1 VTAIPDRCHWQKSLA
16 DLCCFDHH
24 YTQGEAMMK
33 LYCKPGACSLSP
45 HIVALECGL
54 DFTQVN
60 VDLQKKVTE
69 QGEDYWQINPK
80 GQVPALQ
87 FDDGS
92 ILTEG
97 VAIVQYLADLKPD
110 RNLLAP
116 TGSLTRYHTLEWL
129 SYVSS
134 ELHKGFSPLFRPD
147 TPEEYKTIARA
158 QLEKKYQQ
166 VNEALQDK
174 QWLLGLRFTV
184 ADVYLFVVTRWAK
197 AIKLDLAG
205 LDALEAWFSRVAER
219 PAVQAALKAEGLV

>member
-1 VTAIPDRCHWQKSLA
+1 
-16 DLCCFDHH
+16 
-24 YTQGEAMMK
+24 MMK

-60 VDLQKKVTE
+60 VDLLKKVTE

-110 RNLLAP
+110 RHLLAP

-129 SYVSS
+129 SFVSS
-134 ELHKGFSPLFRPD
+134 ELHKSFSPLFRPD

-184 ADVYLFVVTRWAK
+184 ADVYLFVMTRWAK

-205 LDALEAWFSRVAER
+205 LDALEAWFNRVAER

>member
-1 VTAIPDRCHWQKSLA
+1 
-16 DLCCFDHH
+16 
-24 YTQGEAMMK
+24 MK

-60 VDLQKKVTE
+60 VDLQKKLTE

-92 ILTEG
+92 LLTEG

-116 TGSLTRYHTLEWL
+116 TGSLTRYHTIEWL
-129 SYVSS
+129 SFVSS
-134 ELHKGFSPLFRPD
+134 ELHKGFSPLFRQD
-147 TPEEYKTIARA
+147 TPEEYKTTARGLL
-158 QLEKKYQQ
+158 QKKYQI
-166 VNEALQDK
+166 VNDALQDK

-184 ADVYLFVVTRWAK
+184 ADAYLFVVTRWAK
-197 AIKLDLAG
+197 AIKLDLTG
-205 LDALEAWFSRVAER
+205 LDALEAWFDRVSER

>member
-1 VTAIPDRCHWQKSLA
+1 
-16 DLCCFDHH
+16 
-24 YTQGEAMMK
+24 MMK

-110 RNLLAP
+110 RHLLAP

-129 SYVSS
+129 SFVSS
-134 ELHKGFSPLFRPD
+134 ELHKSFTPLFRPD

-205 LDALEAWFSRVAER
+205 LDALEAWFNRVAER

>member
-1 VTAIPDRCHWQKSLA
+1 
-16 DLCCFDHH
+16 
-24 YTQGEAMMK
+24 MMK
-33 LYCKPGACSLSP
+33 LYCKSGACSLSP

-110 RNLLAP
+110 RHLLAP

-129 SYVSS
+129 SFVSS
-134 ELHKGFSPLFRPD
+134 ELHKSFSPLFRPD

-166 VNEALQDK
+166 VNEVLQDK

-205 LDALEAWFSRVAER
+205 LDALDAWFNRVAER

>member
-1 VTAIPDRCHWQKSLA
+1 
-16 DLCCFDHH
+16 
-24 YTQGEAMMK
+24 MMK

-129 SYVSS
+129 SFVSS
-134 ELHKGFSPLFRPD
+134 ELHKSFSPLFRPD

-158 QLEKKYQQ
+158 QLEKKYHQ

-205 LDALEAWFSRVAER
+205 LDALDAWFNRVAER

>member
-1 VTAIPDRCHWQKSLA
+1 
-16 DLCCFDHH
+16 
-24 YTQGEAMMK
+24 MMK

-110 RNLLAP
+110 RHLLAP

-129 SYVSS
+129 SFVSS
-134 ELHKGFSPLFRPD
+134 ELHKSFSPLFRPD

-184 ADVYLFVVTRWAK
+184 ADVYLFVMTRWAK

-205 LDALEAWFSRVAER
+205 LDALEAWFNRVAER

>member
-1 VTAIPDRCHWQKSLA
+1 
-16 DLCCFDHH
+16 
-24 YTQGEAMMK
+24 MMK

-87 FDDGS
+87 FDNGS

-110 RNLLAP
+110 RHLLAP

-129 SYVSS
+129 SFVSS
-134 ELHKGFSPLFRPD
+134 ELHKSFSPLFRPD

-205 LDALEAWFSRVAER
+205 LDALEAWFNRVAER

>member
-1 VTAIPDRCHWQKSLA
+1 
-16 DLCCFDHH
+16 
-24 YTQGEAMMK
+24 MMK

-45 HIVALECGL
+45 HIVARECGL

-92 ILTEG
+92 LLTEG

-134 ELHKGFSPLFRPD
+134 ELHKSFTPLFRPD
-147 TPEEYKTIARA
+147 TPEEYKPIVRA
-158 QLEKKYQQ
+158 QLEKKYQT

-174 QWLLGLRFTV
+174 QWLMGLRFTV

-197 AIKLDLAG
+197 AVKLDLSG
-205 LDALEAWFSRVAER
+205 LDALDAWFDRVAER
-219 PAVQAALKAEGLV
+219 PAVQAALKAEGLA

>member
-1 VTAIPDRCHWQKSLA
+1 
-16 DLCCFDHH
+16 
-24 YTQGEAMMK
+24 MK

-147 TPEEYKTIARA
+147 TPEEYKAIARA

-205 LDALEAWFSRVAER
+205 LDALEEWFSRVAER

>member
-1 VTAIPDRCHWQKSLA
+1 
-16 DLCCFDHH
+16 
-24 YTQGEAMMK
+24 MMK

-110 RNLLAP
+110 RHLLAP

-129 SYVSS
+129 SFVSS
-134 ELHKGFSPLFRPD
+134 ELHKSFSPLFRPD
-147 TPEEYKTIARA
+147 TPEEYKTIASA

-205 LDALEAWFSRVAER
+205 LDALEAWFNRVAER

>member
-1 VTAIPDRCHWQKSLA
+1 
-16 DLCCFDHH
+16 
-24 YTQGEAMMK
+24 MMK

-45 HIVALECGL
+45 HIVARECGL

-69 QGEDYWQINPK
+69 QGEDYWKINPK

-110 RNLLAP
+110 RHLLAP

-129 SYVSS
+129 SFVSS
-134 ELHKGFSPLFRPD
+134 ELHKTFSPLFRSD
-147 TPEEYKTIARA
+147 TPDEYKNLVRA
-158 QLEKKYQQ
+158 QLEKKFQT
-166 VNEALQDK
+166 VNEALKDK

-184 ADVYLFVVTRWAK
+184 ADVYLYVVTRWAK
-197 AIKLDLAG
+197 AITLDLSG
-205 LDALEAWFSRVAER
+205 MDALEAWFNRVNDR
-219 PAVQAALKAEGLV
+219 PAVQAALKAEGLQ

>member
-1 VTAIPDRCHWQKSLA
+1 
-16 DLCCFDHH
+16 
-24 YTQGEAMMK
+24 MK

-87 FDDGS
+87 FDNGS

-110 RNLLAP
+110 RHLLAP

-129 SYVSS
+129 SFVSS
-134 ELHKGFSPLFRPD
+134 ELHKSFSPLFRPD

-205 LDALEAWFSRVAER
+205 LDALEAWFNRVAER

>member
-1 VTAIPDRCHWQKSLA
+1 
-16 DLCCFDHH
+16 
-24 YTQGEAMMK
+24 MK

-129 SYVSS
+129 SFVSS
-134 ELHKGFSPLFRPD
+134 ELHKSFSPLFRPD

>member
-1 VTAIPDRCHWQKSLA
+1 
-16 DLCCFDHH
+16 
-24 YTQGEAMMK
+24 MMK

-54 DFTQVN
+54 DFTQVI

-129 SYVSS
+129 SFVSS
-134 ELHKGFSPLFRPD
+134 ELHKSFSPLFRPD
-147 TPEEYKTIARA
+147 TPEEYKSIARA
-158 QLEKKYQQ
+158 QLEKKYHQ

-184 ADVYLFVVTRWAK
+184 ADAYLYVVTRWAK

-205 LDALEAWFSRVAER
+205 LDALDAWFNRVAER

>member
-1 VTAIPDRCHWQKSLA
+1 
-16 DLCCFDHH
+16 
-24 YTQGEAMMK
+24 MMK

-45 HIVALECGL
+45 HIVARECGL

-92 ILTEG
+92 LLTEG

-134 ELHKGFSPLFRPD
+134 ELHKSFTPLFRPD
-147 TPEEYKTIARA
+147 TPEEYKPIVRA
-158 QLEKKYQQ
+158 QLEKKYQT

-174 QWLLGLRFTV
+174 QWLMGLRFTV

-197 AIKLDLAG
+197 AVKLDLSG
-205 LDALEAWFSRVAER
+205 LDALEAWFDRVAER
-219 PAVQAALKAEGLV
+219 PAVQAALKAEGLA

>member
-1 VTAIPDRCHWQKSLA
+1 
-16 DLCCFDHH
+16 
-24 YTQGEAMMK
+24 MK

-110 RNLLAP
+110 RHLLAP

-129 SYVSS
+129 SFVSS
-134 ELHKGFSPLFRPD
+134 ELHKSFSPLFRPD

-166 VNEALQDK
+166 VNEVLQDK

-205 LDALEAWFSRVAER
+205 LDALEAWFNRVAER

>member
-1 VTAIPDRCHWQKSLA
+1 
-16 DLCCFDHH
+16 
-24 YTQGEAMMK
+24 MMK
-33 LYCKPGACSLSP
+33 LYCKPSACSLSP

-147 TPEEYKTIARA
+147 TPEEYKAIARV

>member
-1 VTAIPDRCHWQKSLA
+1 
-16 DLCCFDHH
+16 
-24 YTQGEAMMK
+24 MMK

-147 TPEEYKTIARA
+147 TPEEYKAIARA

>member
-1 VTAIPDRCHWQKSLA
+1 
-16 DLCCFDHH
+16 
-24 YTQGEAMMK
+24 MMK

-147 TPEEYKTIARA
+147 TPEEYKAIARA

-205 LDALEAWFSRVAER
+205 LDALEEWFSRVAER
-219 PAVQAALKAEGLV
+219 PAVQAALKAEGLI

>member
-1 VTAIPDRCHWQKSLA
+1 
-16 DLCCFDHH
+16 
-24 YTQGEAMMK
+24 MMK
-33 LYCKPGACSLSP
+33 LYCKPCAYSLSP

-110 RNLLAP
+110 RHLLAP

-129 SYVSS
+129 SFVSS
-134 ELHKGFSPLFRPD
+134 ELHKSFSPLFRPD

-205 LDALEAWFSRVAER
+205 LDALEAWFNRVAER

>member
-1 VTAIPDRCHWQKSLA
+1 
-16 DLCCFDHH
+16 
-24 YTQGEAMMK
+24 MMK

-147 TPEEYKTIARA
+147 TPDEYKAIARV

>member
-1 VTAIPDRCHWQKSLA
+1 
-16 DLCCFDHH
+16 
-24 YTQGEAMMK
+24 MK

-147 TPEEYKTIARA
+147 TPEEYKAIARA

>member
-1 VTAIPDRCHWQKSLA
+1 
-16 DLCCFDHH
+16 
-24 YTQGEAMMK
+24 MK

-110 RNLLAP
+110 RHLLAP

-129 SYVSS
+129 SFVSS
-134 ELHKGFSPLFRPD
+134 ELHKSFSPLFRPD

-205 LDALEAWFSRVAER
+205 LDALEAWFNRVAER

>member
-1 VTAIPDRCHWQKSLA
+1 
-16 DLCCFDHH
+16 
-24 YTQGEAMMK
+24 MMK

-147 TPEEYKTIARA
+147 TPEEYKAIARV